1 MRANARALLA
11 LGLPLAL
18 LVACGGG
25 RQEPPSGP
33 APAAANP
40 PAAATAPATAA
51 APAATAGDPEPPN
64 AQPRAVGALAGS
76 RVVELAPEPPKTID
90 GMGGAAGGETRSL
103 EGLSSGVG
111 AEARSIEAAG
121 AKDLASAMADLH
133 AHTVGQ
139 EIHIELSADVLFDF
153 DKADIRPDAAT
164 ALGKAAV
171 VIRAHPDARVRVE
184 GHTDGK
190 GTHAYN
196 LRLSERRAQA
206 VVRWLQQ
213 REGLGSTAFQALGF
227 GETRPIAPNTR
238 PDGSDD
244 PSGRQQNRR
253 VEIVISPGASPR

>member
-1 MRANARALLA
+1 MCRSPTRPSARALLA

-18 LVACGGG
+18 LVHCGDGK
-25 RQEPPSGP
+25 QVPPSGP
-33 APAAANP
+33 VPAAANP
-40 PAAATAPATAA
+40 PATAA
-51 APAATAGDPEPPN
+51 APAAATPGDPEPAN
-64 AQPRAVGALAGS
+64 AQPRAVVALAGS

-90 GMGGAAGGETRSL
+90 GMGGVAGAETRSL
-103 EGLSSGVG
+103 EGMSGG
-111 AEARSIEAAG
+111 IAAEANSIEAAA

-153 DKADIRPDAAT
+153 DRADIRPDAAT
-164 ALGKAAV
+164 ALRKAAL

-213 REGLGSTAFQALGF
+213 REGLESTAFQAQGL
-227 GETRPIAPNTR
+227 GETRPIAPNAR